1 MNTIRNTIYLIIAEI
16 AVVFISFLI
25 FSAVIPGDKRH
36 KVWEKFISSL
46 STFVIYVFIISAA
59 TTAITAYVVY
69 TMRRERYLNSIAA
82 IVQSVFVG
90 FVVSCVPRRG
100 AGDKKK
106 V

>member
-1 MNTIRNTIYLIIAEI
+1 MNTITNTIYLLAAE
-16 AVVFISFLI
+16 AVIVFISFLI
-25 FSAVIPGDKRH
+25 FSALIPGDKRH
-36 KVWEKFISSL
+36 KIWGRFISSL
-46 STFVIYVFIISAA
+46 STFIIYIFIISAVS
-59 TTAITAYVVY
+59 TAVTAYVVY
-69 TMRRERYLNSIAA
+69 SLRTERYLNSIVA